1 MCIRDSGK
9 KLKRV
14 EELYVAY
21 LKLEKPLS
29 ILRYDVDIIETELL
43 SFFLLLFTVFFLKMF
58 DNKMTVIVF

>member
-1 MCIRDSGK
+1 MVEGRGK

-29 ILRYDVDIIETELL
+29 ILRYDVDIIKTELL
-43 SFFLLLFTVFFLKMF
+43 SFFLLLFSVFFSQ
-58 DNKMTVIVF
+58 NV